1 MLKYFS
7 STLAEKS
14 SMQDSPVQIK
24 RFVSL
29 RRFVN
34 KVFRFNIK
42 RNLLILTMKPS
53 ILVGG
58 QAVIEGVMMRVPGA
72 YATAVRDPE
81 GKIHIQKKEFT
92 SITEKSNLWNKPIF
106 RGMASLFEAMKMGM
120 ATLQYSVDIAMPD
133 EEEPSKFADFFST
146 AFAIVLAISL
156 FMIAPMWITTKLM
169 NIEKEALWFNLAS
182 GGFRIAFFVVYL
194 LAISLLKDVRRL
206 FQYHGAEHRV
216 VYNFESGKD
225 VNVEN
230 AQSFPTQHPRCGTS
244 FLFIVLLSA
253 ILVFALVDTIVI
265 YFLGTIS
272 LPIRLLFHLPMIPF
286 VSGVGYE
293 IIKLSAKSDSFF
305 FSILKKPGLWL
316 QNITTKQPENE
327 MVSVSITALKEAF
340 GDCYDEMVGK
350 EYTAEAIG

>member
-1 MLKYFS
+1 
-7 STLAEKS
+7 
-14 SMQDSPVQIK
+14 
-24 RFVSL
+24 
-29 RRFVN
+29 
-34 KVFRFNIK
+34 
-42 RNLLILTMKPS
+42 
-53 ILVGG
+53 
-58 QAVIEGVMMRVPGA
+58 
-72 YATAVRDPE
+72 
-81 GKIHIQKKEFT
+81 
-92 SITEKSNLWNKPIF
+92 
-106 RGMASLFEAMKMGM
+106 
-120 ATLQYSVDIAMPD
+120 
-133 EEEPSKFADFFST
+133 
-146 AFAIVLAISL
+146 
-156 FMIAPMWITTKLM
+156 MIAPMWITTKLM

-293 IIKLSAKSDSFF
+293 IIKLSAKSDSLF

-327 MVSVSITALKEAF
+327 MVDVSITALKEAF
-340 GDCYDEMVGK
+340 GDRYDEMVGK

>member
-1 MLKYFS
+1 
-7 STLAEKS
+7 
-14 SMQDSPVQIK
+14 
-24 RFVSL
+24 
-29 RRFVN
+29 
-34 KVFRFNIK
+34 
-42 RNLLILTMKPS
+42 MKPS

-72 YATAVRDPE
+72 YATAVRDSD
-81 GKIHIQKKEFT
+81 GKIHIQKKEFQ
-92 SITEKSNLWNKPIF
+92 SVTERSTLWKTPIF

-120 ATLQYSVDIAMPD
+120 ATLQYSADIAMP
-133 EEEPSKFADFFST
+133 EEGEQSKIADYFSSL
-146 AFAIVLAISL
+146 FAIGLAITL

-169 NIEKEALWFNLAS
+169 NIEKEALLFNLVS
-182 GGFRIAFFVVYL
+182 GAFRILFFVVYL
-194 LAISLLKDVRRL
+194 GLISLIKDISRL

-216 VYNFESGKD
+216 VYNFESGKN
-225 VNVEN
+225 VTVEN

-244 FLFIVLLSA
+244 FLFIILLSA
-253 ILVFALVDTIVI
+253 IFVFALVDTLVM

-293 IIKLSAKSDSFF
+293 LIKLSVKSESVF

-316 QNITTKQPENE
+316 QNITTKKPEDD
-327 MVSVSITALKEAF
+327 MVEVSITALKEAF
-340 GDCYDEMVGK
+340 GDKYKDMIGK

>member
-1 MLKYFS
+1 M
-7 STLAEKS
+7 
-14 SMQDSPVQIK
+14 MK
-24 RFVSL
+24 RF
-29 RRFVN
+29 
-34 KVFRFNIK
+34 
-42 RNLLILTMKPS
+42 LILATMKPS

-72 YATAVRDPE
+72 YATAVRDSD
-81 GKIHIQKKEFT
+81 GKIHIQKKEFQ
-92 SITEKSNLWNKPIF
+92 SVTERSTLWKTPIF

-120 ATLQYSVDIAMPD
+120 ATLQYSADIAMP
-133 EEEPSKFADFFST
+133 EEGEQSKIADYFSSL
-146 AFAIVLAISL
+146 FAIGLAITL

-169 NIEKEALWFNLAS
+169 NIEKEALLFNLVS
-182 GGFRIAFFVVYL
+182 GAFRILFFVVYL
-194 LAISLLKDVRRL
+194 GLISLIKDISRL

-216 VYNFESGKD
+216 VYNFESGKN
-225 VNVEN
+225 VTVEN

-244 FLFIVLLSA
+244 FLFIILLSA
-253 ILVFALVDTIVI
+253 IFVFALVDTLVM

-293 IIKLSAKSDSFF
+293 LIKLSVKSESVF

-316 QNITTKQPENE
+316 QNITTKKPEDD
-327 MVSVSITALKEAF
+327 MVEVSITALKEAF
-340 GDCYDEMVGK
+340 GDKYKDMIGK

>member
-1 MLKYFS
+1 M
-7 STLAEKS
+7 
-14 SMQDSPVQIK
+14 MK
-24 RFVSL
+24 RF
-29 RRFVN
+29 
-34 KVFRFNIK
+34 
-42 RNLLILTMKPS
+42 LILATMKPS

-72 YATAVRDPE
+72 YATAVRDSD
-81 GKIHIQKKEFT
+81 GKIHIQKKEFQ
-92 SITEKSNLWNKPIF
+92 SVTERSTLWKTPIF

-120 ATLQYSVDIAMPD
+120 ATLQYSADIAMP
-133 EEEPSKFADFFST
+133 EEGEQSKIADYFSSL
-146 AFAIVLAISL
+146 FAIGLAITL

-169 NIEKEALWFNLAS
+169 NIEKEALLFNLVS
-182 GGFRIAFFVVYL
+182 GAFRILFFVVYL
-194 LAISLLKDVRRL
+194 GLISLIKDISRL

-216 VYNFESGKD
+216 IYNFESGKN
-225 VNVEN
+225 VTVEN

-244 FLFIVLLSA
+244 FLFIILLSA
-253 ILVFALVDTIVI
+253 IFVFALVDTLVM

-293 IIKLSAKSDSFF
+293 LIKLSVKSESVF

-316 QNITTKQPENE
+316 QNITTKKPEDD
-327 MVSVSITALKEAF
+327 MVEVSITALKEAF
-340 GDCYDEMVGK
+340 GDKYKDMIGK

>member
-1 MLKYFS
+1 MK
-7 STLAEKS
+7 KS
-14 SMQDSPVQIK
+14 
-24 RFVSL
+24 
-29 RRFVN
+29 
-34 KVFRFNIK
+34 
-42 RNLLILTMKPS
+42 LLLFTMKPS

-81 GKIHIQKKEFT
+81 GEIHIQKKEFH
-92 SITEKSNLWNKPIF
+92 SITERSNFWKKPIF
-106 RGMASLFEAMKMGM
+106 RGMASLYEAMKMGM
-120 ATLQYSVDIAMPD
+120 ATLNYSADIAMP
-133 EEEPSKFADFFST
+133 EEGEQSKLGEFFST
-146 AFAIVLAISL
+146 VFAIGLAITL
-156 FMIAPMWITTKLM
+156 FMVAPMWITTKLM

-182 GGFRIAFFVVYL
+182 GGFRIAFFVIYL

-225 VNVEN
+225 VNVDN

-253 ILVFALVDTIVI
+253 ILVFAIVDTIVM

-272 LPIRLLFHLPMIPF
+272 LPIRLLAHLPLIPL

-293 IIKLSAKSDSFF
+293 LIKLSAKSDSIF
-305 FSILKKPGLWL
+305 FSILKQPGLWL
-316 QNITTKQPENE
+316 QNITTKQPEND
-327 MVSVSITALKEAF
+327 MVEVSITALKEAF
-340 GDCYDEMVGK
+340 GDRYEDMVGQ

>member
-1 MLKYFS
+1 
-7 STLAEKS
+7 
-14 SMQDSPVQIK
+14 
-24 RFVSL
+24 
-29 RRFVN
+29 
-34 KVFRFNIK
+34 
-42 RNLLILTMKPS
+42 MKPS

-72 YATAVRDPE
+72 YATAVRDSD
-81 GKIHIQKKEFT
+81 GKIHIQKKEFQ
-92 SITEKSNLWNKPIF
+92 SVTERSTLWKTPIF

-120 ATLQYSVDIAMPD
+120 AALQYSADIAMP
-133 EEEPSKFADFFST
+133 EEGEQSKIADYFSSL
-146 AFAIVLAISL
+146 FAIGLAITL

-169 NIEKEALWFNLAS
+169 NIEKEALLFNLVS
-182 GGFRIAFFVVYL
+182 GAFRILFFVVYL
-194 LAISLLKDVRRL
+194 GLISLIKDISRL

-216 VYNFESGKD
+216 VYNFESGKN
-225 VNVEN
+225 VTVEN

-244 FLFIVLLSA
+244 FLFIILLSA
-253 ILVFALVDTIVI
+253 ILVFALVDTLVM

-293 IIKLSAKSDSFF
+293 LIKLSVKSESVF

-316 QNITTKQPENE
+316 QNITTKKPEDD
-327 MVSVSITALKEAF
+327 MVEVSIRALKEAF
-340 GDCYDEMVGK
+340 GDKYKDMIGK